1 MNAKDILNNMD
12 ELDQMV
18 DDLKLD
24 TSDLINTILESD
36 DEILREKVTE
46 ILDLGEKIND
56 GTISKHESDETEEF
70 YNSITEHSLDHQRYK
85 HILLLAEKLQ
95 MPEEEAAK
103 LLDTDPK
110 ELPYLKFNYQMM
122 EMIQGTA
129 DTVARKYIEKVMRKH
144 DT

>member
-1 MNAKDILNNMD
+1 MDAKDILNNMD
-12 ELDQMV
+12 EFDQMV
-18 DDLKLD
+18 DNLKLD
-24 TSDLINTILESD
+24 TADLINTILESD
-36 DEILREKVTE
+36 DVILREKVTE

-85 HILLLAEKLQ
+85 HILLLSEKL
-95 MPEEEAAK
+95 EKTVDEAAK

-129 DTVARKYIEKVMRKH
+129 NDVAGKYIENVTGKE
-144 DT
+144 

>member
-129 DTVARKYIEKVMRKH
+129 DTVARKYIEKVTGKH
-144 DT
+144 DA